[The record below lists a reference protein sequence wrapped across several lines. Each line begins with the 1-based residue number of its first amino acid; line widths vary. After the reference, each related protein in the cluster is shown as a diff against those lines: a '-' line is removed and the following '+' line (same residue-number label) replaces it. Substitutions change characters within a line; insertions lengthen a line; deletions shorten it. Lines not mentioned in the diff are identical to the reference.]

1 MWIHVKTTFEHQRA
15 LDLKLFLKTFWL
27 TRYIQVDLKNF
38 LASGAFFLERVATDR
53 AMILQEINSRH
64 SSFLT
69 VNQETTQVCRPAGRP
84 GQYFQSPE
92 ATFSAVRAQ
101 PWVFVLIYAVR
112 LTFPSFADA
121 VSFFC
126 LCNRNLTCKWFEV
139 AANKNHTRLTG
150 RARKKGKLK
159 KKKKKQGD
167 FGLPRKKQKES
178 ATEFMMLADYV
189 IPRKKPI
196 KQREITQINHIR
208 NQCYYK
214 YVIAKTSRGCKGSPV
229 RISGLA
235 GSRTWFIFTCR
246 NS

>member
-1 MWIHVKTTFEHQRA
+1 MQFWNAVKIENCAAQQVHSQGLCFMWIHVKTTFEHQRA

-27 TRYIQVDLKNF
+27 TRYVQVDLKNF

-126 LCNRNLTCKWFEV
+126 LCKSQPDL
-139 AANKNHTRLTG
+139 
-150 RARKKGKLK
+150 
-159 KKKKKQGD
+159 Q
-167 FGLPRKKQKES
+167 
-178 ATEFMMLADYV
+178 V
-189 IPRKKPI
+189 IRSCS
-196 KQREITQINHIR
+196 Q
-208 NQCYYK
+208 
-214 YVIAKTSRGCKGSPV
+214 
-229 RISGLA
+229 
-235 GSRTWFIFTCR
+235 
-246 NS
+246 

>member
-1 MWIHVKTTFEHQRA
+1 
-15 LDLKLFLKTFWL
+15 
-27 TRYIQVDLKNF
+27 
-38 LASGAFFLERVATDR
+38 
-53 AMILQEINSRH
+53 MILQEINSRH

-69 VNQETTQVCRPAGRP
+69 VNQETNTSMSP
-84 GQYFQSPE
+84 GW
-92 ATFSAVRAQ
+92 ATWTIFSVARAKSSAVRAQ

-139 AANKNHTRLTG
+139 AANKNHTRLSG
-150 RARKKGKLK
+150 RARDTGKLK
-159 KKKKKQGD
+159 KKKQGN
-167 FGLPRKKQKES
+167 FGLPRKKRKES

-196 KQREITQINHIR
+196 QKREITQINHIR

-214 YVIAKTSRGCKGSPV
+214 YVIAKTSQGCKGSAV
-229 RISGLA
+229 RINSFA